1 MKKYC
6 LGLVLTL
13 FTLTLAQTQPTFT
26 KDIAPIIYDN
36 CTICH
41 RAGEIG
47 PMSLTNYQEVKNWGS
62 MIQYV
67 TEIKYM
73 PPWPP
78 EKSYST
84 LLEERG
90 LTAGEIQ
97 LIADWVD
104 GGMLQ
109 GDPSLEPE
117 LPTFP
122 TGSQVGEPDLVL
134 SFAEAYEHGGDN
146 RDQYQIFVLP
156 TGLTEDRIVKAVEL
170 RPGNGKIVHH
180 AIIGLDVSGQAR
192 IKDAQTS
199 EYGYPSFGAFGVTP
213 EELYAGYVPGTKAR
227 KYPVGTGSPMYAG
240 SDLLIQMHYA
250 PVAVTEYDS
259 STVNIFFADTDE
271 EIGRHIQHEVMLPLP
286 TTLLNGPFYML
297 PGDVKTF
304 HGVWEVPNKISLLG
318 ITPHMHL
325 LGKEWEV
332 FAVSPAG
339 DTTNLIHIPDWNFNW
354 QGTYFFDRYQVLE
367 AGTQI
372 HALATYDNSADNP
385 MNPNDPPAF
394 VTWGEGTKDEMYFL
408 PLTYV
413 DYQPGDEDL
422 TFTDDVL
429 ADVKDQVFAGA
440 INTID
445 VLFPNPAEEALNI
458 GFSLAERAKVSIDIL
473 DVNGRLVRV
482 LSENQWYPPGKQLAR
497 EQIGDLE
504 GGVYLLRVHGN
515 DFSLSR
521 TFTVLR

>member
-1 MKKYC
+1 MKKYYV
-6 LGLVLTL
+6 GLVLTL
-13 FTLTLAQTQPTFT
+13 LSFTFTQAQPTFS

-41 RAGEIG
+41 RPGEIG
-47 PMSLTNYQEVKNWGS
+47 PMALTSYQEVKNWGS

-90 LTAGEIQ
+90 LTDDEIK
-97 LIADWVD
+97 LIADWVEA
-104 GGMLQ
+104 GMPQ
-109 GDPSLEPE
+109 GDPALEPA
-117 LPTFP
+117 LPIFP

-134 SFAEAYEHGGDN
+134 SFAEAYEHAGDN
-146 RDQYQIFVLP
+146 RDQYQTFVLP
-156 TGLTEDRIVKAVEL
+156 TGLTEDRMVKAVEV

-180 AIIGLDVSGQAR
+180 AIIGLDVSGQGRA
-192 IKDAQTS
+192 KDAETP
-199 EYGYPSFGAFGVTP
+199 EYGFPSFGTFGVTP
-213 EELYAGYVPGTKAR
+213 EELYAGYVPGAKAR
-227 KYPVGTGSPMYAG
+227 KYPLGTGSPMYAG

-259 STVNIFFADTDE
+259 STVNVFFADEEE
-271 EIGRHIQHEVMLPLP
+271 EIVRHIKHEVMLPLP
-286 TTLLNGPFYML
+286 STLLNGPFYML
-297 PGDVKTF
+297 PGEVKTF

-325 LGKEWEV
+325 LGKDWEV
-332 FAVSPAG
+332 YAVSPAG
-339 DTTNLIHIPDWNFNW
+339 DTTKLIQIPDWNFNW
-354 QGTYFFDRYQVLE
+354 QGTYFFDRYQVLM

-372 HALATYDNSADNP
+372 HALATYDNSANNP

-394 VTWGEGTKDEMYFL
+394 VTWGEGTRDEMYFL

-413 DYQPGDEDL
+413 DYQAGDEDL

-429 ADVKDQVFAGA
+429 SDVEDQPFYTSA
-440 INTID
+440 NTIE
-445 VLFPNPAEEALNI
+445 VLFPNPAEEELNI
-458 GFSLAERAKVSIDIL
+458 VFSLAEKSQVSIDIL
-473 DVNGRLVRV
+473 DVNGRVVRAIAQ
-482 LSENQWYPPGKQLAR
+482 NQCIPQVSSWQGGK
-497 EQIGDLE
+497 
-504 GGVYLLRVHGN
+504 
-515 DFSLSR
+515 
-521 TFTVLR
+521 